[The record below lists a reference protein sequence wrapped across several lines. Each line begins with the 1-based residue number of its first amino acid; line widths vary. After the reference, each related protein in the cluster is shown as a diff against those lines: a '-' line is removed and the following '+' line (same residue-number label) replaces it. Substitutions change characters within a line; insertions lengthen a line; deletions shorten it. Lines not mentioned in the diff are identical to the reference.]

1 MTYTVRHRIP
11 IVAAALMLFTP
22 LLVQAQNIKSLT
34 TSAKGH
40 GTITVSDLS
49 KQQITSVLVILN
61 EDGTTQIT
69 LYTDIQLL
77 LQGKWSIGDPDDSTI
92 ELDITGGIVT
102 NGGRGKGKL
111 VLREDEKS
119 IKSLSIAG
127 KSADNSATTIEF
139 VADDPPEK

>member
-1 MTYTVRHRIP
+1 MKHRFLIF
-11 IVAAALMLFTP
+11 AAALLLLTP
-22 LLVQAQNIKSLT
+22 LLVQAQKIKSLT

-49 KQQITSVLVILN
+49 TQQINSVLVILN

-77 LQGKWSIGDPDDSTI
+77 VQGKWSIGDPDDSTI
-92 ELDITGGIVT
+92 DLEITGGMVA
-102 NGGRGKGKL
+102 NGGRGEGKL
-111 VLREDEKS
+111 VLRQDDKS
-119 IKSLSIAG
+119 IKSLSISG

-139 VADDPPEK
+139 VADDPPEKH